1 MKKRVFS
8 ILVAFILSLVLIAC
22 KPKSGNGDEPIVED
36 KIAPLLEVSPDVVNL
51 EFNQDYDLMTGVTAR
66 DNVDG
71 TITNKV
77 VIEDDGGFDKAVE
90 GTYTI
95 TYSVTDEAGNKTT
108 KTRTINVAEMRTT
121 IEINGQQFVMEYN
134 PQLRE
139 ANSISFPFNLAVVT
153 VFEKAYVD
161 WLIEH
166 NTQRFAAYWSV
177 VVTLDADKKIVEY
190 RDANTNQMDANGSKV
205 GTEWCSGTP
214 TGVNNAYEHRFGML
228 ANLNIPDGGYV
239 IVFINDGANGPGT
252 PRAFGY
258 EQVVDKAFDAI
269 GLEVK
274 FNNVP
279 EGAAFDAAKTYPVIK
294 LEEEE
299 LDNRYIPVVK
309 LDQGVAPTEAFGAD
323 LLGGVSVYHD
333 RETLTA
339 TVHEIYKVVEGEE
352 TIITVDDVDA
362 DDLAA
367 TYGIRYRVTDA
378 VGNVAT
384 ETRVFQYVKGEAL
397 SEYVVVISG
406 REFPVKFDFHFNDQ
420 IGFEP
425 TAWRLSKEY
434 LSTLEGFST
443 LEDGGASLSPRKWY
457 NLAWCVLAVTDAEG
471 KVVEIRMHNDGRTLT
486 WDAEASQI
494 VETLNVFPPG
504 QLQLGLLDRV
514 PNGGFVYV
522 FQHTNF
528 DDSPRTF
535 GYQTLINSASD
546 TGGGFSKVEWMDI
559 QPFAADFKIVVREAG
574 AAPDQLYLT
583 INGQASAAVTQGY
596 DFAENIGV
604 HDAIFQF
611 TKEEWQVISDVVDAE
626 GYDGNSAYKMANLSL
641 FVTDAAGKVVAVR
654 LYQGWTPDQSGIQL
668 TVDAEGNIVA
678 VTSGTFNR
686 NNVEVGVAALI
697 PEGGFVYVLAT
708 PTPGADD
715 GFSAAMKFGYKY
727 LLGLEPS
734 LFNTAYLDGE
744 NFTDWANPPINP
756 FAEGF
761 MVTVGTEFIIP
772 EEPAEPEVM
781 YVVIG
786 DEKYVVEVDSYNW
799 DADGGVGAITSG
811 ALAFS
816 KEFLAGM
823 PGYATY
829 DNTEDDEGKN
839 YTIQYSILAIIDAEG
854 NVVQIRI
861 HPGHKI
867 SWDAEANNY
876 VVDKES
882 ITPTTMQYGLLEDIP
897 DGGYVV
903 LFQNTGLPG
912 NAIRAWGCQQL
923 TGYPDVGGTGYANA
937 ETGGVAN
944 MTVNPFIDGFKVLLK
959 KQSELQTYVKINGET
974 YLVAL
979 DTYEWDADGG
989 VGAITSGALAFS
1001 KEFLAGMPG
1010 YATYDNTEDDEGKN
1024 YTIQYSILAITDAEG
1039 NVVQIRIHPGHKIT
1053 WDAETS
1059 KYVVDTE
1066 SITPTTMQYGIL
1078 ADIPDGGYVYL
1089 FQNTGLPGNAIRAWG
1104 CQQLTG
1110 YPDVGGTGYAN
1121 AETGGVA
1128 NMTVNP
1134 FIDGFKVEIIEK

>member
-1 MKKRVFS
+1 MKKRIVS
-8 ILVAFILSLVLIAC
+8 ILMALMFSLVLIAC
-22 KPKSGNGDEPIVED
+22 KKTGNGDEPPVVD
-36 KIAPLLEVSPDVVNL
+36 KIAPLLEVVPEVVNL
-51 EFNQDYDLMTGVTAR
+51 EYNQDYDLMTGVTAR

-71 TITNKV
+71 TITDRV
-77 VIEDDGGFDKAVE
+77 VIENDGGFNKKVE

-95 TYSVTDEAGNKTT
+95 TYKVTDKAGNSTT

-139 ANSISFPFNLAVVT
+139 ANAISFPFNLAVVT

-166 NTQRFAAYWSV
+166 NNQRFAAYWSV

-190 RDANTNQMDANGSKV
+190 RDANTNQMDATGSKI

-214 TGVNNAYEHRFGML
+214 TGVNNAYEHRQGML
-228 ANLNIPDGGYV
+228 ANLNVPEGGYV

-279 EGAAFDAAKTYPVIK
+279 DGAAFDAAKTYPVIK
-294 LEEEE
+294 LEEEV

-309 LDQGVAPTEAFGAD
+309 LDQGTAPTEAFGAD

-339 TVHEIYKVVEGEE
+339 VVHEIYKKVGTEE
-352 TIITVDDVDA
+352 TIIDVDDVDA
-362 DDLAA
+362 DDLEA
-367 TYGIRYRVTDA
+367 TYGIRYKVTDA

-384 ETRVFQYVKGEAL
+384 ETRIFQYVKSAAL

-406 REFPVKFDFHFNDQ
+406 REFPIKFDFNFDDQ

-425 TAWRLSKEY
+425 TAWRLSKAHLE
-434 LSTLEGFST
+434 SLEGFST
-443 LEDGGASLSPRKWY
+443 DENGGANLSPRKWY
-457 NLAWCVLAVTDAEG
+457 NIGWCVLAVTDADG
-471 KVVEIRMHNDGRTLT
+471 KVIEIRMHNDGRTLT
-486 WDAEASQI
+486 WDAENSKI
-494 VETLNVFPPG
+494 IETLNVFPPAK
-504 QLQLGLLDRV
+504 LQMGLLDRV
-514 PNGGFVYV
+514 PDGGFVYV

-535 GYQTLINSASD
+535 AYQTLINSASD
-546 TGGGFSKVEWMDI
+546 TGGGFSRVEWMDI
-559 QPFAADFKIVVREAG
+559 QPFADDFRIVVRKPGED
-574 AAPDQLYLT
+574 PDQLYLT
-583 INGQASAAVTQGY
+583 INGEASAALTKGY
-596 DFAENIGV
+596 DFAENIGNNDGV
-604 HDAIFQF
+604 YQF
-611 TKEEWQVISDVVDAE
+611 TKEQWQVISDVVDVE

-641 FVTDAAGKVVAVR
+641 FVTDADGKVVAVR

-668 TVDAEGNIVA
+668 TVDGDGKIVA
-678 VTSGTFNR
+678 ATSGAFNR
-686 NNVEVGVAALI
+686 NNVEVGVMALI

-708 PTPGADD
+708 PTPGTDD
-715 GFSAAMKFGYKY
+715 GFSDAMKFGYRY

-734 LFNTAYLDGE
+734 LFNTAYKDGV

-761 MVTVGTEFIIP
+761 KVTVGKDFIIP
-772 EEPAEPEVM
+772 EEPSEPETM

-786 DEKYVVEVDSYNW
+786 DEKYIVEVDTYAW
-799 DADGGVGAITSG
+799 DAGGGVGAITTH

-816 KEFLAGM
+816 KAYLAAL

-829 DNTEDDEGKN
+829 ENTEDDEGKN
-839 YTIQYSILAIIDAEG
+839 YTIQYSILAIIDADG
-854 NVVQIRI
+854 NVIQVRI

-867 SWDAEANNY
+867 SWDAEGNKY
-876 VVDKES
+876 VVEK
-882 ITPTTMQYGLLEDIP
+882 TLTATTMQYGILADIP

-903 LFQNTGLPG
+903 LFQNSGAPG
-912 NAIRAWGCQQL
+912 NAIRAWGCRQL
-923 TGYPDVGGTGYANA
+923 TGFADVGGTGYANA
-937 ETGGVAN
+937 DTGGVEN

-959 KQSELQTYVKINGET
+959 KESELQSYVRISGEI
-974 YLVAL
+974 YLVSL
-979 DTYEWDADGG
+979 DSYEWDAGGG
-989 VGAITSGALAFS
+989 VGAITAYALAFS
-1001 KEFLAGMPG
+1001 KDYLAAFPG
-1010 YATYDNTEDDEGKN
+1010 YATYENTEDDEGKN
-1024 YTIQYSILAITDAEG
+1024 YTIQYSILAITDADG
-1039 NVVQIRIHPGHKIT
+1039 KVVQVRIHPGHKIS
-1053 WDAETS
+1053 WDAEGN
-1059 KYVVDTE
+1059 KYVVEKTL
-1066 SITPTTMQYGIL
+1066 TATTMQYGIL
-1078 ADIPDGGYVYL
+1078 ADIPDGGYVIL

-1104 CQQLTG
+1104 CKQLTG
-1110 YPDVGGTGYAN
+1110 FADVGGTGYAN
-1121 AETGGVA
+1121 AETGGVE

-1134 FIDGFKVEIIEK
+1134 FAEGFIVEIFKK